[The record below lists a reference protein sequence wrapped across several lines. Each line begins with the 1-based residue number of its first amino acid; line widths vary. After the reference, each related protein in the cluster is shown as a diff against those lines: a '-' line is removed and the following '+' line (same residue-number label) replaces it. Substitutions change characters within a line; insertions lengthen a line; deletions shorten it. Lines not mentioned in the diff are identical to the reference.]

1 MAHQKT
7 ISTTSCIDLHQSL
20 KQIDMIP
27 LICQSYIQYLFLAY
41 NYYIILPVLILAKVL
56 WQNILS

>member
-7 ISTTSCIDLHQSL
+7 MSTTSCIDLHQAL

-41 NYYIILPVLILAKVL
+41 NYYIILSVFWPKYYGKT
-56 WQNILS
+56 S